1 VENNGTDIIL
11 CLRFDYH
18 DRNGELH
25 MVGCNEPQLI
35 DTAGHSLPVHKPIES
50 FSFLLP
56 PHFRGYVY
64 LPFTS
69 SYRELDGTV
78 DAPQFTPDFHE
89 MSRIVYYFHTY
100 EGYKRAQLHGTE
112 RVSLGA
118 MRLVNAQRS
127 IDGTTVLATVRSLS
141 YAEAHD
147 SDERYLQSH
156 HVSTLFNRQYYYP
169 QGMRVSFS
177 DGLIRLHQETAGGLP
192 FVCTNMGCD
201 ASLVP
206 QYPPEIS
213 RVIAYI
219 RQNPRTLHTVAE
231 LAHLACLS
239 ESRFKEKF
247 RRVTGVSPIQF
258 AENVRIRESC
268 LLLATPLSV
277 TDIAFELG
285 YSSAAH
291 FSAAFRRATGIP
303 PAQYKK
309 TCSASGQPK
318 TNEE

>member
-1 VENNGTDIIL
+1 
-11 CLRFDYH
+11 
-18 DRNGELH
+18 
-25 MVGCNEPQLI
+25 
-35 DTAGHSLPVHKPIES
+35 
-50 FSFLLP
+50 
-56 PHFRGYVY
+56 
-64 LPFTS
+64 
-69 SYRELDGTV
+69 
-78 DAPQFTPDFHE
+78 
-89 MSRIVYYFHTY
+89 
-100 EGYKRAQLHGTE
+100 
-112 RVSLGA
+112 
-118 MRLVNAQRS
+118 
-127 IDGTTVLATVRSLS
+127 
-141 YAEAHD
+141 
-147 SDERYLQSH
+147 
-156 HVSTLFNRQYYYP
+156 
-169 QGMRVSFS
+169 MRVFFS
-177 DGLIRLHQETAGGLP
+177 DGLIRLHQETAGGFP

-231 LAHLACLS
+231 LARLACLS

-291 FSAAFRRATGIP
+291 FSAAFRRAMGVTP
-303 PAQYKK
+303 SRYRA
-309 TCSASGQPK
+309 SASFSNG
-318 TNEE
+318 